1 MAQKRRR
8 KSNGAELDV
17 FQDRA
22 GRANAAIFEALVA
35 ETPQTITWHLN
46 VKYLAFKNDQ
56 TGQEFWVQESRSG
69 ALSTPSSSDTGTFQ
83 NSGPAWSEIWS
94 IAYNAPD
101 PTAYGVPPPPQN
113 VFPT

>member
-1 MAQKRRR
+1 LAQKRRR

-56 TGQEFWVQESRSG
+56 TGQEYWIQESRSG
-69 ALSTPSSSDTGTFQ
+69 ILSTPDSSGTSEFES
-83 NSGPAWSEIWS
+83 NAAAWSCVWTIE
-94 IAYNAPD
+94 YNAPNPVD
-101 PTAYGVPPPPQN
+101 YGVAPPPQN
-113 VFPT
+113 VFPA